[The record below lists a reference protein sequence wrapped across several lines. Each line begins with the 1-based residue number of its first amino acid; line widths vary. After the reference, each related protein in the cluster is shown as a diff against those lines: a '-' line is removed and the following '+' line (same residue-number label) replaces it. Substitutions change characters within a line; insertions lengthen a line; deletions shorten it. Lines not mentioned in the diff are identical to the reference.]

1 VEELFTKKEA
11 ADYLKVS
18 ERTIDRL
25 RIKLN
30 LPVKRIG
37 RQIRIPKSSVELLLK
52 QDTMSAK
59 ERQKTIN
66 DLYGE

>member
-37 RQIRIPKSSVELLLK
+37 RQIRFPKSSVELLLK

-59 ERQKTIN
+59 ERQKNIN
-66 DLYGE
+66 NLYGE